1 MGSWC
6 GHLHERVEFVA
17 QEALC
22 VQSRAYV
29 SEESEEQPLL
39 LDGICRVP
47 ARFIFCGWRGACV
60 CVLQSQ
66 SIII

>member
-1 MGSWC
+1 MGSCC

-17 QEALC
+17 QEAL
-22 VQSRAYV
+22 VFSRGHV